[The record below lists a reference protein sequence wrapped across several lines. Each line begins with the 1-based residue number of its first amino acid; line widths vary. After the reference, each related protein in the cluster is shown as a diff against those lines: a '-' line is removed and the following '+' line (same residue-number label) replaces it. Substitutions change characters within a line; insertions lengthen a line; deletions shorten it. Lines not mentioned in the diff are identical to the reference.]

1 MNRLRTILLLLA
13 VAATCIAAAPAEQE
27 TANPNTNNNV
37 FDNPSAESLSRSACT
52 MPRPENEGRKE
63 TNIAEQVRGDS
74 SQSGFVAKALHW
86 YDAHM
91 NYTAVMVLMTVE
103 SSFIPFPSEVII
115 PPAVYVACNP
125 ESAGGMKP
133 WLVLLFGTVGAMLG
147 AFINY
152 YLSRWLGRPII
163 YAFANSRVGHLLQ
176 LSGEKIERA
185 EQYFND
191 HGKMSTLI
199 GRLIPVIRQLI
210 SIPAGLA
217 KMNVGAFALFT
228 FLGAALWNVILTVL
242 GILAYKAADPSVIEQ
257 YSKQLSVIILALFA
271 AAVVV
276 IAIRAVVKH
285 RNSASRGN

>member
-1 MNRLRTILLLLA
+1 MKRLTLLLLA
-13 VAATCIAAAPAEQE
+13 AALGFACHAAAQSDA
-27 TANPNTNNNV
+27 
-37 FDNPSAESLSRSACT
+37 
-52 MPRPENEGRKE
+52 

-74 SQSGFVAKALHW
+74 TQSGFVAKALHW

-91 NYTAVMVLMTVE
+91 NYTAVAVLMTVE

-125 ESAGGMKP
+125 NSAGGMNP
-133 WLVLLFGTVGAMLG
+133 WMVFLFGTLGAMLG

-152 YLSRWLGRPII
+152 YLSRWLGRPIV
-163 YAFANSRVGHLLQ
+163 YAFANSRIGHLLQ

-217 KMNVGAFALFT
+217 KNVGAFALFT
-228 FLGAALWNVILTVL
+228 FLGAALWNVILTML
-242 GILAYKAADPSVIEQ
+242 GYLAYKAADPSVIER
-257 YSKQLSVIILALFA
+257 YSQQLSVIILALFA
-271 AAVVV
+271 AAVAVLAAR
-276 IAIRAVVKH
+276 AIVKH
-285 RNSASRGN
+285 RKQQ